1 MSYNN
6 LSSVSAT
13 LASHIWENI
22 KNDSVITKIIPN
34 SKQITLQSPKDIPKT
49 TKPQISIYL
58 YNITEIPSLRNQP
71 QVPGENRTLL
81 YLNLQYLITPINQQ
95 ETESQILLGKIMQ
108 IFAQTPVLR
117 EAALKE
123 SLCDSGEVLR
133 VTLDPLGAEDFAKVW
148 GMLQT
153 PYALSLSYSVRPVRI
168 ESLITQQVTSKLVS
182 TVNAVNTKVT
192 KTKVTLKKT

>member
-22 KNDSVITKIIPN
+22 KNDLDITKIIPN
-34 SKQITLQSPKDIPKT
+34 SKQITFQSPKDIPKN

-71 QVPGENRTLL
+71 QMAGENRTIL

-117 EAALKE
+117 ETALKE
-123 SLCDSGEVLR
+123 SLCDSGDALR
-133 VTLDPLGAEDFAKVW
+133 VTLDLMETGDFARVW
-148 GMLQT
+148 GMLQM
-153 PYALSLSYSVRPVRI
+153 PYTLSLSYSVRPVRI
-168 ESLITQQVTSKLVS
+168 ESVITPPITSKLTS
-182 TVNAVNTKVT
+182 TINNINTNVAQ
-192 KTKVTLKKT
+192 TKVTLKKT